1 MKIAH
6 HDPSFNLFVLHN
18 SFKNQG
24 SKVNNKRHFFM
35 FRHTETNLHLDI
47 ARNISHTAYILPKF
61 VRMNENP

>member
-24 SKVNNKRHFFM
+24 SKVDNKRHFFI

-47 ARNISHTAYILPKF
+47 ALRY
-61 VRMNENP
+61 